1 MIITGEAP
9 QTDPGRAPPHALAK
23 LAVLACG
30 NILMTLMISS
40 VLPATGAIAR
50 HFSAIG
56 NADLRAQ
63 VILLAPYISFI
74 FVSPVSGL
82 AIQRFGRRR
91 PLLAVFTLYAV
102 AGGAE
107 LFINNFWPLLIA
119 RIALGAAGGAIT
131 TIVMTL
137 AGDYFTGAKR
147 TWAITIVG
155 LAPALGAVIVIG
167 LSGILVDR
175 GGWHMAFVPYLL
187 SVPILIGAFFI
198 ITEPISHG
206 HAVGESA
213 VLPVNFPSLCLVT
226 MAVACLA
233 VMGVVQLPFLL
244 AAIGV
249 HSATSASMIMLAST
263 IVAVMSAFMYPLF
276 RRYLSVRYV
285 LVFLLGC
292 STVCFLLLFLAKSL
306 VLVTISLLIAGPPS
320 GLMITHFSAVTI
332 ERVSPAAR
340 GRALGLINSA
350 ISLGQLLIPFVSQPL
365 RVWLGIQPMFGV
377 LAAVAFIGGLS
388 AYLAPWSDADRS
400 SVAELD
406 GHGKPPVPLI

>member
-1 MIITGEAP
+1 MIIIGEAP
-9 QTDPGRAPPHALAK
+9 QTDPGRAPPQALAK

-306 VLVTISLLIAGPPS
+306 VLVTIALLIAGPPS
-320 GLMITHFSAVTI
+320 GLMITHFSAITI

-377 LAAVAFIGGLS
+377 LAAVAFVGGLS
-388 AYLAPWSDADRS
+388 AYLAPRSDADRS